1 MRAVLVALA
10 AVVLAAQPDLADLR
24 GLLLVVAVCAIPVAC
39 VLAAIGAVGRWL

>member
-1 MRAVLVALA
+1 MRAIFLALA

-39 VLAAIGAVGRWL
+39 VLAAMSAIGRWM